1 MIEIKGFDH
10 VAINVSDIERS
21 RNFFTQVLGLSY
33 AFELHPKHI
42 YLWCGKNMLALV
54 QPEKP
59 QKLSSGAKETIGGV
73 NHLSFRVSDSQFDSM
88 VQQLQRGHVKTEKG
102 PTVRPEEGSK
112 SFYFFDPDG
121 HRLEVT
127 AWTKVPGE
135 GDHAGNRRQS

>member
-1 MIEIKGFDH
+1 MVEIKGFDH
-10 VAINVSDIERS
+10 VAINVSDIECSKR
-21 RNFFTQVLGLSY
+21 FFMELLGLTY
-33 AFELHPKHI
+33 AFELHPKHV

-59 QKLSSGAKETIGGV
+59 QKLSSGANETIGGV
-73 NHLSFRVSDSQFDSM
+73 NHISFRVSDSQFDQM
-88 VQQLQRGHVKTEKG
+88 VQQLQKGQVKVEKG

-127 AWTKVPGE
+127 AWTKVS
-135 GDHAGNRRQS
+135 GNKR